1 MTVGKGRGRA
11 LSEEQIAQNL
21 RDVAYAIAQQ
31 RIEGLTVSEEAQ
43 ADMLEMAYGR
53 LTIAEGIA
61 RAKARYAPA
70 AGQDSGLKGVDDAQ
84 GAPREAG

>member
-1 MTVGKGRGRA
+1 MGEQRVGMT

-43 ADMLEMAYGR
+43 ADMWDLAHGR
-53 LTIAEGIA
+53 LTIAECIE
-61 RAKARYAPA
+61 RVKARHAPA
-70 AGQDSGLKGVDDAQ
+70 EGQRSGLKGVDDAQ
-84 GAPREAG
+84 GAPREAR